1 MNFLVLLIILVSVVA
16 FPVAVWYALKRMQI
30 RQAWGALLF
39 AGILA
44 IFFISLWIYDV
55 SGSLRQK
62 HYHQIAGLLQS
73 QWQLP
78 AYDDEN
84 WAGSLLAMSMFAE
97 GLADY
102 ASRYPESRTEV
113 QELLEKIV
121 VKVSQEDFFP
131 NINKSGNWKNQGL
144 YLSHLNIIL
153 GAFAQNDTVG
163 AYTTFQEKVSTYL
176 ASEISRSPY
185 RHILSFP
192 RGVKYWTSDNAGILY
207 SLSLFDLQMQANLSA
222 GPAKDWEAFV
232 NRELMYGRSEMPC
245 SAFTMTN
252 KCEVMPTGNH
262 LAWTLAYIA
271 DLKPEFASD
280 IWRQYKHY
288 FKDNFILIWASAEY
302 YHPDDEPPAY
312 VSENQRVLERVYP
325 SVVAL
330 RAAAHLDDRLTYH
343 QLNNRLLLED
353 MFRSTS
359 IATRNWEQWL
369 EIGLRF
375 SAECHR

>member
-1 MNFLVLLIILVSVVA
+1 MNFLALLVILISVVA
-16 FPVAVWYALKRMQI
+16 IPLAIWYALTRLQI
-30 RQAWGALLF
+30 KQAWGALLF

-44 IFFISLWIYDV
+44 LFFVSLWIYDA
-55 SGSLRQK
+55 SGSLRKK
-62 HYHQIAGLLQS
+62 HYQQIAGFLQTE
-73 QWQLP
+73 WKLP
-78 AYDDEN
+78 PYDDEN

-102 ASRYPESRTEV
+102 GARYPQKRAEV

-131 NINKSGNWKNQGL
+131 NINKSGNWKNQGF
-144 YLSHLNIIL
+144 YLSHLNNIL
-153 GAFAQNDTVG
+153 GAFAKNDTIG

-176 ASEISRSPY
+176 AGEISRSPY
-185 RHILSFP
+185 RHLLSFP

-207 SLSLFDLQMQANLSA
+207 GLSLFDQQMQANLSA

-232 NRELMYGRSEMPC
+232 KRELMYGKSDLPC

-262 LAWTLAYIA
+262 LGWTLAYMA
-271 DLKPEFASD
+271 KLQPDFAED
-280 IWRQYKHY
+280 IWPQYKHY
-288 FKDNFILIWASAEY
+288 FKNNFILIWASANY
-302 YHPDDEPPAY
+302 YHPDDEAPAY

-330 RAAAHLDDRLTYH
+330 RAAAHLDARLTYH

-353 MFRSTS
+353 MFRSSS
-359 IATRNWEQWL
+359 INTRNWEQWL
-369 EIGLRF
+369 EKGIRF